1 MSAPSLGITTV
12 LKLDYDQAVE
22 RTIAALKE
30 QGFGVLTEID
40 VKATLK
46 KKLGVD
52 RRPYRILGACNPQF
66 AHQAMGITEEIATLV
81 PCNVVVRETP
91 DGVTVAAVDP
101 QVLVAATNPGL
112 APLADQLRAKL
123 ERALDSLAG

>member
-1 MSAPSLGITTV
+1 VSLPFAETV
-12 LKLDYDQAVE
+12 
-22 RTIAALKE
+22 AAIREALAAE
-30 QGFGVLTEID
+30 GFGVLTEID
-40 VKATLK
+40 MQATMKA
-46 KKLGVD
+46 KLD
-52 RRPYRILGACNPQF
+52 EDYPPLLILGACNPQF

>member
-1 MSAPSLGITTV
+1 
-12 LKLDYDQAVE
+12 
-22 RTIAALKE
+22 
-30 QGFGVLTEID
+30 
-40 VKATLK
+40 
-46 KKLGVD
+46 
-52 RRPYRILGACNPQF
+52 
-66 AHQAMGITEEIATLV
+66 MGITEEIATLV

-112 APLADQLRAKL
+112 APLADKL